1 MIGNNIYGGG
11 NSKKTTNS
19 LGYISDNI
27 IYHLDGLYNLGG
39 YSHNS
44 NLTQSWISLN
54 DKTCYRLNSTNN
66 ITGDNYYQTLST
78 DDSTALNCN
87 SLFLTNFTIE
97 IVYSWIDNINN
108 TDYICSN
115 FTGSGGLGIYSRN
128 NIHKITIYNSSLGFV
143 TINGL
148 NTISVNKIYSIQ
160 GVFDGSKMLLFENG
174 IKQSE
179 VNITN
184 LYNNTSD
191 FLIGKKCSLKCYSF
205 RLYNSALTESQLL
218 QNYNIDNQRYLIN

>member
-1 MIGNNIYGGG
+1 MIGNNVYGGG

-54 DKTCYRLNSTNN
+54 NKTCYRLNSTNN

-78 DDSTALNCN
+78 DVYTALNCN
-87 SLFLTNFTIE
+87 SLSLTKFTIE
-97 IVYSWIDNINN
+97 IVYSWINDINN
-108 TDYICSN
+108 TNYICSN
-115 FTGSGGLGIYSRN
+115 FAGDGGLGLYSRN
-128 NIHKITIYNSSLGFV
+128 NIHKFTIYNSSSNFV
-143 TINGL
+143 MINGL
-148 NTISVNKIYSIQ
+148 NTISANKIYSIQ
-160 GVFDGSKMLLFENG
+160 GVFDGSKILLFENG
-174 IKQSE
+174 IKQGE
-179 VNITN
+179 ANVAY
-184 LYNNTSD
+184 LYNSTSD
-191 FLIGKKCSLKCYSF
+191 FFIGKNCSLKCYSF